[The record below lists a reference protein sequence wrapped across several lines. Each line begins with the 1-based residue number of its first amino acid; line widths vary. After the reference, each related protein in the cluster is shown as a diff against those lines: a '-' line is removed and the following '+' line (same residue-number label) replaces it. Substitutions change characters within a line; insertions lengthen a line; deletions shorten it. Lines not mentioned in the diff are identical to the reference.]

1 MKNIFFQ
8 HVLFTFIA
16 KVYFKPLVRIVVKSV
31 IFNVHVFEHIYRLMT
46 LTLSY
51 ADERCWTY
59 RWLSPFNTISNY
71 LQTETA
77 FKFCITVFPLAL
89 RQH

>member
-1 MKNIFFQ
+1 MFFLLLSQ
-8 HVLFTFIA
+8 KYILERSRVKI
-16 KVYFKPLVRIVVKSV
+16 IIKSV

-77 FKFCITVFPLAL
+77 FKFCTTVFPLAL

>member
-8 HVLFTFIA
+8 RVLFTFIT
-16 KVYFKPLVRIVVKSV
+16 KVYFRTFPSKNCHKI
-31 IFNVHVFEHIYRLMT
+31 NDT
-46 LTLSY
+46 Y

-59 RWLSPFNTISNY
+59 RWLSPFNTIGNY

-77 FKFCITVFPLAL
+77 FKFCTTAFPLAL
-89 RQH
+89 GQH